1 MSVTG
6 IVLAA
11 GEGTRMGGTKQLV
24 DLDGTPM
31 LATTVGV
38 ALASRLDRVIVVL
51 GHDADEVAPVVPVG
65 ADVVVNP
72 QYRRGNL
79 TSFRCGVEATGDVPV
94 MLLLGD
100 MPTMTTSIIDTCLAT
115 FGREEPWALVASYRD
130 GIGHPYVFSVPA
142 VTRSHD
148 YEGRKALYR
157 MIREQ
162 TAGRVRYLDFD
173 WDRPR
178 DLNTPEDVA
187 AHLGRE
193 TS

>member
-24 DLDGTPM
+24 DLDGVPM
-31 LATTVGV
+31 LKATVDV
-38 ALASRLDRVIVVL
+38 ALASKLARVIVIL
-51 GHDADEVAPVVPVG
+51 GHHADEVAAVVPDG

-72 QYRRGNL
+72 HYLRGNL
-79 TSFRCGVEATGDVPV
+79 TSFRRGVEAAGEVPV

-100 MPTMTTSIIDTCLAT
+100 MPTMTTGIIDTCLDT
-115 FGREEPWALVASYRD
+115 FEREDPWALVARYGD
-130 GIGHPYVFSVPA
+130 GIGHPYVLSFDA

-162 TAGRVRYLDFD
+162 TAGRVLYLDFD
-173 WDRPR
+173 RDRPR
-178 DLNTPEDVA
+178 DINTPGDVA
-187 AHLGRE
+187 AHLGGGAA
-193 TS
+193 